1 MYDTVSLWFRRGRLG
16 GSAVV
21 FSGSHRHLLRLR
33 QPSNEDDCW
42 IFSFTSK
49 SSTTFPYNKQLVTAY
64 CPANNRPIAQ
74 VKTGTGDDYER
85 CVKACEAAWQVWA
98 DLPAPKRGEIV
109 RQIGDS
115 LREVFS
121 KITNIIYRK

>member
-1 MYDTVSLWFRRGRLG
+1 MITSIIILTISSLL
-16 GSAVV
+16 A
-21 FSGSHRHLLRLR
+21 
-33 QPSNEDDCW
+33 
-42 IFSFTSK
+42 
-49 SSTTFPYNKQLVTAY
+49 QLVTAY

-74 VKTGTGDDYER
+74 VKTGTGADYER

-115 LREVFS
+115 LR
-121 KITNIIYRK
+121 

>member
-1 MYDTVSLWFRRGRLG
+1 MQLSNFSLLAFR
-16 GSAVV
+16 
-21 FSGSHRHLLRLR
+21 
-33 QPSNEDDCW
+33 
-42 IFSFTSK
+42 SK
-49 SSTTFPYNKQLVTAY
+49 IIHKSQLSTQQLVTAY

-74 VKTGTGDDYER
+74 VKTATGDDYER

-115 LREVFS
+115 LR
-121 KITNIIYRK
+121 